1 MSIRLEVII
10 QSTVYGTVGWG
21 DSALFSI
28 FETVHISIDQVYF
41 KEFNS
46 KKSATSAV
54 CPAKFSFSTIHRDLK
69 NQYYCPS
76 SKSSFLQQRV
86 FLPQKLPVYTPSFSP
101 PPLPMLGVGLV
112 QGCHAAAEAVLGP
125 MCQSSQAGPHAAA
138 AVVAASEMAEAA
150 TTAAGAA
157 KCCAS

>member
-1 MSIRLEVII
+1 MIQHFFRFLKPYTFLSIRYILRNSIPKNRQLRPCAWQSFHFQ
-10 QSTVYGTVGWG
+10 QSTG
-21 DSALFSI
+21 I
-28 FETVHISIDQVYF
+28 
-41 KEFNS
+41 
-46 KKSATSAV
+46 
-54 CPAKFSFSTIHRDLK
+54 LK
-69 NQYYCPS
+69 INIIVPVASLPYS
-76 SKSSFLQQRV
+76 SSESSFLRSYQYT
-86 FLPQKLPVYTPSFSP
+86 YTPSFSP

>member
-1 MSIRLEVII
+1 MIQHFFRFLKPYTFLSIRYILRNSIPKNRQLRPCARQSFHFQ
-10 QSTVYGTVGWG
+10 QSTG
-21 DSALFSI
+21 I
-28 FETVHISIDQVYF
+28 
-41 KEFNS
+41 
-46 KKSATSAV
+46 
-54 CPAKFSFSTIHRDLK
+54 LK
-69 NQYYCPS
+69 INIIVPVASLPS
-76 SKSSFLQQRV
+76 SSSESSFLRSYQ
-86 FLPQKLPVYTPSFSP
+86 YTHLVSLP